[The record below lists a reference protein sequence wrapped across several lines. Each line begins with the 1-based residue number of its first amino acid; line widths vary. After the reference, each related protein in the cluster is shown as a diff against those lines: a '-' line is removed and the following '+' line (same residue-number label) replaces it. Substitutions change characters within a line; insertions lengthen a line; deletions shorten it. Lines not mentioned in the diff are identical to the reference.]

1 VTFRREVALSDQ
13 LLRVRD
19 SIELKGNTTFSSLQI
34 GDEFFV
40 RYVPQSAYF
49 QSQEFDAKG
58 FFLSEEQLAMLNEK
72 KSIVLEHTVDLKRG
86 TMGNLIVIS

>member
-1 VTFRREVALSDQ
+1 M
-13 LLRVRD
+13 
-19 SIELKGNTTFSSLQI
+19 
-34 GDEFFV
+34 